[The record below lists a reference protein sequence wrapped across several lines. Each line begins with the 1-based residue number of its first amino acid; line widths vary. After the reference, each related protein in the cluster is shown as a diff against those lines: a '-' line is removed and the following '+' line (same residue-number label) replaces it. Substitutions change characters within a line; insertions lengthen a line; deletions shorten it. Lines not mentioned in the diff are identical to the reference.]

1 MFDEPGIDA
10 RYGFMRKPP
19 PWKPEKEE
27 WLSLF
32 LDDGESLDDPD
43 LFGRIIRQLG

>member
-1 MFDEPGIDA
+1 MNGQ
-10 RYGFMRKPP
+10 
-19 PWKPEKEE
+19 PWKHYSLTPRKPEKEE

-43 LFGRIIRQLG
+43 VFGRIIRQLG